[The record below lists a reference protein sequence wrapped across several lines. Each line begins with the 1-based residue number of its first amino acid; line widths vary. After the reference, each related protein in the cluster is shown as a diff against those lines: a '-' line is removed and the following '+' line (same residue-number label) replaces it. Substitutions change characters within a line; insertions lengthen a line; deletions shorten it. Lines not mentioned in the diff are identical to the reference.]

1 MRVSGEK
8 LLQSILDV
16 VAAAA
21 LAAAEAGDAIEIKQA
36 PSAAPHKASAPTR
49 LTTHGLSEAI
59 RILAQHCRRPPTV
72 SP

>member
-8 LLQSILDV
+8 LLQSILGV

-21 LAAAEAGDAIEIKQA
+21 LVAAAAGDAIEIKQA
-36 PSAAPHKASAPTR
+36 PSAAPHKVGADAADNPR
-49 LTTHGLSEAI
+49 AVGGDPYPRAALL
-59 RILAQHCRRPPTV
+59 PTV